1 MRHTHPIQT
10 IIDELAA
17 ITCDVCKQ
25 RYDNEVEIQA
35 FMQLQES
42 GGYGSIFGDGTSIQC
57 DICQHCLKQ
66 LLGPYLRIEQQ
77 EIRV

>member
-10 IIDELAA
+10 TIDELVAV
-17 ITCDVCKQ
+17 TCDVCNQ
-25 RYDNEVEIQA
+25 RYDDCMEIQA
-35 FMQLQES
+35 FLQLQKS

-57 DICQHCLKQ
+57 DICQHCQKQ

-77 EIRV
+77 EIRA